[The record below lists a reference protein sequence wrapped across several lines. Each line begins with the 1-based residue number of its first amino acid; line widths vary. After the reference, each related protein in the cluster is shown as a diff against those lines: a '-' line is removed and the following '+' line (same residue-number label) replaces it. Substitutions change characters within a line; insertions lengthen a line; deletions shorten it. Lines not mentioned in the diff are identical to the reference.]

1 MATASR
7 IWRGRARRW
16 ISCRSSPWDRNAPL
30 RAQIP
35 AGTDIVHCQSG
46 QPEDLGLPDCQTIH
60 GNTREARRFHPNSIF
75 VSADHARN
83 HGARGYAQ
91 PDFEA
96 RGGPFVFLAKA
107 AWKVKNVRGAIRTA
121 RLAGAPLEVLGG
133 HRLNFKMGLRLT
145 LDPNAHFH
153 GMVGD
158 AEKNR
163 WLRGV
168 RGLLFPVRWPEPF
181 GIAVIESLYFGVPV
195 FSTPYGSLP
204 ELVGA
209 EAGARWPPARR
220 SWRKPRA
227 RPALRPARR
236 ARLLE
241 RTLHG
246 AAHCAQVFDVLRAD
260 PGRRAAAPRPHLIPA
275 GQDEQSAALF
285 RRRIRHRPT

>member
-1 MATASR
+1 M
-7 IWRGRARRW
+7 
-16 ISCRSSPWDRNAPL
+16 
-30 RAQIP
+30 
-35 AGTDIVHCQSG
+35 
-46 QPEDLGLPDCQTIH
+46 
-60 GNTREARRFHPNSIF
+60 
-75 VSADHARN
+75 SADHARN
-83 HGARGYAQ
+83 HGARAFVHNGMDPRGYAQ

-96 RGGPFVFLAKA
+96 RGGTFVFLAKA

-163 WLRGV
+163 WLRGA

-195 FSTPYGSLP
+195 FGTPYGSLP

-209 EAGARWPPARR
+209 EAGALATGAAELAEAARAAER
-220 SWRKPRA
+220 FD
-227 RPALRPARR
+227 RR
-236 ARLLE
+236 AVHAYWSERFTAQRMARKYLTYYEQILAGEQLHPGPIESPPVRTNNLLPW
-241 RTLHG
+241 
-246 AAHCAQVFDVLRAD
+246 FD
-260 PGRRAAAPRPHLIPA
+260 
-275 GQDEQSAALF
+275 
-285 RRRIRHRPT
+285 